1 METSEGLNKLHMTKC
16 IVSLC
21 INFVHTVL
29 IIMLAIFALVF
40 AFFFQEICND
50 PKLFVQGISANDLV
64 QGDLGNCWFVA
75 ACCCLAVNKLVW
87 KKVLFSLICPVTIN
101 VIVAI

>member
-1 METSEGLNKLHMTKC
+1 MYRQFMHQLCTY
-16 IVSLC
+16 C
-21 INFVHTVL
+21 INYHAGNNCLSVC
-29 IIMLAIFALVF
+29 I
-40 AFFFQEICND
+40 FFQEICND